1 MDIDFNPNEIEDDAA
16 YNSEDDYYSDLDD
29 FEDPYEDEPLF
40 ISKDNEIEKKEIE
53 FEKKTGRPLEDAGEL
68 EEEDEEEEIN
78 SDDDDDENQENQ
90 EQQNQINI
98 TPTENYNLI
107 QSYKKENIENFSK
120 LGIVSLLTN
129 LVHYIKT
136 GGSMLD
142 GKENFD
148 YPNETEES
156 YAFESIILQTTPF
169 VFVVNNKIINLN
181 HESVLICLKQKL
193 RCVSLD
199 KTTFFTPV
207 FTKTFP
213 IFTQNLFND
222 SISQEEWDEIEMVKK
237 SKNIIT

>member
-16 YNSEDDYYSDLDD
+16 YNSDDDYYSDLDD

-68 EEEDEEEEIN
+68 EEDEEEEEIN
-78 SDDDDDENQENQ
+78 SDDEDDENQEIQ
-90 EQQNQINI
+90 EQTNQVNI

-107 QSYKKENIENFSK
+107 QSYKKENMENFSK

-129 LVHYIKT
+129 LVHYIKN

-142 GKENFD
+142 GRENFD

-169 VFVVNNKIINLN
+169 VYVVNNKIINLK
-181 HESVLICLKQKL
+181 HESVLLCLKQKL

-199 KTTFFTPV
+199 KTNFFTPV

-213 IFTQNLFND
+213 IFVQNLFND
-222 SISQEEWDEIEMVKK
+222 SISKEEWDEIEMVKK

>member
-16 YNSEDDYYSDLDD
+16 YNSEDEYYSDLDD

-53 FEKKTGRPLEDAGEL
+53 FEKKTGRPLEDANEL
-68 EEEDEEEEIN
+68 EEDEEEDEIN
-78 SDDDDDENQENQ
+78 SEDEEEEVQ
-90 EQQNQINI
+90 EQPNQIPI

-120 LGIVSLLTN
+120 LGVVSLLAN
-129 LVHYIKT
+129 VVHYIKT

-142 GKENFD
+142 GREKFD

-156 YAFESIILQTTPF
+156 YAIESIILKTTPF
-169 VFVVNNKIINLN
+169 VFVVNNKIIKLN

-199 KTTFFTPV
+199 NTNFFTPS
-207 FTKTFP
+207 FTNKFP
-213 IFTQNLFND
+213 MFVQNLFND
-222 SISQEEWDEIEMVKK
+222 SISQEEWEEIEKIKK
-237 SKNIIT
+237 DKNIID